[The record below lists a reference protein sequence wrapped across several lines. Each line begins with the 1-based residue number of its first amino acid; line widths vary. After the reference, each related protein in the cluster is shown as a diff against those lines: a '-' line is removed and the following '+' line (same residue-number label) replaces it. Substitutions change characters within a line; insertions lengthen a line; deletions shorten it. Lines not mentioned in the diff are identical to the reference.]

1 MNESSLKI
9 RESNIAFA
17 QWILENKI
25 RISEDSTLIGWNIPY
40 TSGKI
45 LTSTEIYDVWINGDL
60 LEEVDEELR
69 EELLCELVKKPQE
82 QGLYALDEDYTCTCD
97 WNYEFNVHNFI

>member
-69 EELLCELVKKPQE
+69 EELLCELVKKSQE

>member
-25 RISEDSTLIGWNIPY
+25 RISEDTTLIGWNIPY

-45 LTSTEIYDVWINGDL
+45 LTSTEIYDAWINGDL

-69 EELLCELVKKPQE
+69 EELILQRKKISFVEELLCELVKKSQ
-82 QGLYALDEDYTCTCD
+82 
-97 WNYEFNVHNFI
+97 